1 MRRELATKTYPKAAI
16 TVADA
21 LELDA
26 LTQGRAEVLSG
37 QANLDRRVRWVHI
50 SDLPTAAPS
59 LRGGE
64 LLLTHG
70 LGLRQSESLQRR
82 YIRDLENVPIAGLVI
97 ELGRGFDRPPSA
109 MVEEARSCGLPLIA
123 LQKRIMFVNLTEQV
137 HGEIMRRHYIEVDAA
152 QKLGRELMDVTN
164 RGGGLL
170 SLLQTLSDG
179 LRNPVILEDA
189 AHQVVEF
196 VGYDADPGSMVDEW
210 ATHSRLSHQSE
221 GVAVPAAGLD
231 SRQRCA
237 SEEIRLRGRSWGRIH
252 VLELDTEIGSRAR
265 VAVQYCASAV
275 ALVLLE
281 EANLTRLADHV
292 GGNLVADVLARN
304 LSPAEII
311 SRSQVLGCD
320 LSQKVAAIAIE
331 IAEIDGDL
339 PCPRECGLVLD
350 RLSRKVATAIRSS
363 RGSSLSHRPGDS
375 RSILVA
381 IGADD
386 EDQLGNALT
395 AGVRAVADETESS
408 WVVQVGVSEQTDTRR
423 LSDALEH
430 AQEAALL
437 ANGGDSLR
445 TASYPELGIER
456 LFAKLSE
463 GPELAS
469 YVESQLG
476 PILEHDARSRTQL
489 LPVLEG
495 YLAAGCSKSEA
506 ARALYIGRRSLY
518 HRLSSIEGLLG
529 RSLDDASTRTSV
541 EVAIQALKT
550 LQRRRLDAKR

>member
-1 MRRELATKTYPKAAI
+1 
-16 TVADA
+16 
-21 LELDA
+21 
-26 LTQGRAEVLSG
+26 
-37 QANLDRRVRWVHI
+37 
-50 SDLPTAAPS
+50 
-59 LRGGE
+59 
-64 LLLTHG
+64 
-70 LGLRQSESLQRR
+70 
-82 YIRDLENVPIAGLVI
+82 
-97 ELGRGFDRPPSA
+97 
-109 MVEEARSCGLPLIA
+109 MVEGAQSCGLPLIA
-123 LQKRIMFVNLTEQV
+123 LQKRIMFVDLTEQV
-137 HGEIMRRHYIEVDAA
+137 HGEIMRRHYVEVDAA

-179 LRNPVILEDA
+179 LRNPVILEDT
-189 AHQVVEF
+189 AHQVVEI
-196 VGYDADPGSMVDEW
+196 VSYDADPGSVVDEW

-221 GVAVPAAGLD
+221 GLFAAPAAGLD

-237 SEEIRLRGRSWGRIH
+237 SEEILLRGRSWGRIH

-281 EANLTRLADHV
+281 GANLTSLVDHV
-292 GGNLVADVLARN
+292 GGNLVADVLTRN

-331 IAEIDGDL
+331 IVEIDGDL
-339 PCPRECGLVLD
+339 PCRRECGLALD
-350 RLSRKVATAIRSS
+350 RLSRKVAAAIRSS
-363 RGSSLSHRPGDS
+363 RGSSLSHLSDDS
-375 RSILVA
+375 RSVLVA
-381 IGADD
+381 IGAADD
-386 EDQLGNALT
+386 DQLGNALT
-395 AGVRAVADETESS
+395 AGVRAVGDAIESS
-408 WVVQVGVSEQTDTRR
+408 WVAQVGVSEQTDARR

-430 AQEAALL
+430 AQEAASL
-437 ANGGDSLR
+437 ASGEDSLR

-456 LFAKLSE
+456 LLAKLSE

-489 LPVLEG
+489 LPVLED
-495 YLAAGCSKSEA
+495 YLAAGCNKSEA

-518 HRLSSIEGLLG
+518 HRLSSIESLLG

-550 LQRRRLDAKR
+550 LQRRPFDSKR